1 MSVIKTR
8 MATPPVTLF
17 SHHRN
22 PEEVLHVLKQRMP
35 DALVETDSG
44 GVWSSV
50 KGTWKRGWLK
60 GSLHLEARHS
70 PDYYAGDGWSTQLSG
85 MAGYF
90 GQFPDSD
97 RHPAVFGY
105 ISGLK
110 FALSFMLDPGTV
122 ENDPRQEVISEIAR
136 LIDGV
141 MFIPGCLLDAEGRV
155 IISATDD
162 PDPEARLPDHQAQ
175 TVHEPVND
183 PAVAEDSPIAP
194 PSQERVINRLL
205 LLGSL
210 VNRGFMEQHEDG
222 EAIRLEALADLQESD
237 TWAEGEPGEML
248 LLQTP
253 VGSLSEKDAW
263 KLPWLSEGA
272 AVLAWALGVL
282 DLPSY
287 DEQVNVQK
295 LFSTISDLEKGILD
309 PQLRPLPVIEDL
321 SSQMLA
327 VHWRLR
333 QFSLDRKPMDFA
345 EYATRAWFGP
355 LELTL
360 ARLKDNDLEVNG
372 VTLSKSS
379 EDDWKIA
386 SGIMEERRMAVHW
399 LLGEC
404 SVYSENDTST

>member
-1 MSVIKTR
+1 
-8 MATPPVTLF
+8 MAAPPVTLF
-17 SHHRN
+17 SQHRK

-35 DALVETDSG
+35 DAVVETDSD

-60 GSLHLEARHS
+60 GALHLEARHS
-70 PDYYAGDGWSTQLSG
+70 PDYYAGDGWSSQLAG

-90 GQFPDSD
+90 GQLPDSG
-97 RHPAVFGY
+97 RSPEVFGY
-105 ISGLK
+105 IPGLS

-141 MFIPGCLLDAEGRV
+141 MFLPGCLLDAEGRV
-155 IISATDD
+155 IISAADD
-162 PDPEARLPDHQAQ
+162 PDPDARLPDHQAQ
-175 TVHEPVND
+175 AHQPGNT
-183 PAVAEDSPIAP
+183 PAVADDAP
-194 PSQERVINRLL
+194 AEPPAQERVINRLL

-222 EAIRLEALADLQESD
+222 EAIRLDALADLQESD
-237 TWAEGEPGEML
+237 AWAEGEPEEL
-248 LLQTP
+248 RLLQTP
-253 VGSLSEKDAW
+253 VGALSEKEAW

-272 AVLAWALGVL
+272 VVLAWALGIL
-282 DLPSY
+282 DLPPY
-287 DEQVNVQK
+287 DEQVDVQK
-295 LFSTISDLEKGILD
+295 LFSAIDGLEKGDIN
-309 PQLRPLPVIEDL
+309 PQLRPLPEIEAL

-333 QFSLDRKPMDFA
+333 QFSLDRKPMNFA

-360 ARLKDNDLEVNG
+360 ARLKDNDLDING
-372 VTLSKSS
+372 VALSNSP
-379 EDDWKIA
+379 EDNWKIA

-399 LLGEC
+399 LLGENP
-404 SVYSENDTST
+404 VYSENDTST

>member
-1 MSVIKTR
+1 
-8 MATPPVTLF
+8 MAAPPVTLF
-17 SHHRN
+17 SQHRN
-22 PEEVLHVLKQRMP
+22 PEQVLHVLKQRMP
-35 DALVETDSG
+35 DAVVETDSD
-44 GVWSSV
+44 GVWSSI
-50 KGTWKRGWLK
+50 KGTWKRGWRK

-70 PDYYAGDGWSTQLSG
+70 PDYYAGDGWGSQLAG

-97 RHPAVFGY
+97 RHPAIFGY
-105 ISGLK
+105 IPGLT

-122 ENDPRQEVISEIAR
+122 ENDPRQEVIHEVAR

-141 MFIPGCLLDAEGRV
+141 MFLPGCLLDAEGRV

-162 PDPEARLPDHQAQ
+162 PDPDARLPDHQVQSMPAP
-175 TVHEPVND
+175 EDD
-183 PAVAEDSPIAP
+183 PTVAEDAPVEP

-222 EAIRLEALADLQESD
+222 EAIRLDALAGLQESEA
-237 TWAEGEPGEML
+237 WAEGEPDEL
-248 LLQTP
+248 RLLQTP
-253 VGSLSEKDAW
+253 VGALSEKESW

-272 AVLAWALGVL
+272 AVLAWTLGIL
-282 DLPSY
+282 DLPPY
-287 DEQVNVQK
+287 DEQVDVQI
-295 LFSTISDLEKGILD
+295 LYRAISDLEKGIIE
-309 PQLRPLPVIEDL
+309 PRLRPLPEIEAL

-333 QFSLDRKPMDFA
+333 QFSLDQKPMDFA

-360 ARLKDNDLEVNG
+360 ARLKDNDLEING
-372 VTLSKSS
+372 VTLSKSP
-379 EDDWKIA
+379 EDNWKIA

-399 LLGEC
+399 LLGEN
-404 SVYSENDTST
+404 SVYSKNDTST